1 MVNEKKT
8 LINETMITYNNIV
21 QSYKENFA
29 KLSNAITTTT
39 ITTITAT
46 ITTTITIATNSYW

>member
-46 ITTTITIATNSYW
+46 ITTTITIATNSY